1 MEPVLRLPG
10 EGEVITDT
18 PTRSLRILAGH
29 EHLVVTEMRY
39 SPGEAGPDLH
49 VHRLH
54 TDAFYVVEGE
64 LLFGLGPDGDPVV
77 AQAGTFVA
85 APPMVGHTFRNES
98 SADARFLNFHAPG
111 ARFDDYVR
119 ARVDGTAEE
128 AATWFDSYD
137 MPEDGGRPASDA
149 VVRGPGEGDRI
160 AMGPNSLLFKAEVA
174 DGEGHLAVMET
185 TIVAGFPGPPPHRH
199 LETVDSFYVLDGEQT
214 LLVAGETV
222 KAQPNTYAFVPPGN
236 VHTFSNPGDAPVRV
250 LNVMAPGGFEQY
262 LKEAAAALPADGHPD
277 PAQLAAIA
285 AKYDYH
291 PA

>member
-10 EGEVITDT
+10 EGEVITDK

-39 SPGEAGPDLH
+39 SPGEAGPGLH
-49 VHRLH
+49 VHKLH
-54 TDAFYVVEGE
+54 TDAFYVIEGE
-64 LLFGLGPDGDPVV
+64 LLFGLGGEGDTVV
-77 AQAGTFVA
+77 ATGGTFVA

-98 SADARFLNFHAPG
+98 GADVRFLNFHAPG

-119 ARVDGTAEE
+119 ARLDGTAEE
-128 AATWFDSYD
+128 AAKRFDSYD
-137 MPEDGGRPASDA
+137 MPDDGGRPASDGI
-149 VVRGPGEGDRI
+149 VRGAGEGDRI
-160 AMGPNSLLFKAEVA
+160 DFGTSSLLFKAEVA

-185 TIVAGFPGPPPHRH
+185 TVGPGFPGPPPHRH
-199 LETVDSFYVLDGEQT
+199 LHTVDSFYVLDGELT

-222 KAQPNTYAFVPPGN
+222 SAQPNTHAFVPPGN

-262 LKEAAAALPADGHPD
+262 LKEAAAALPTDGHPY
-277 PAQLAAIA
+277 PAALAAIA
-285 AKYDYH
+285 AKYDYE